1 MVDEFFVRYAER
13 KLGRSL
19 TEDEQEEVSGFVTRR
34 QVREWVFPILN
45 ASKPQR
51 EYRKKESIEDEQ
63 SVIDS
68 ESEEE

>member
-1 MVDEFFVRYAER
+1 MTTEFFIRYAER

-19 TEDEQEEVSGFVTRR
+19 TEDEKEEVSGFVTRR
-34 QVREWVFPILN
+34 EVREWAFALLSSP
-45 ASKPQR
+45 KPQR
-51 EYRKKESIEDEQ
+51 EYRKKESVEDEQ